1 MLTQSEYNLGHF
13 LCLSHMKKK
22 DIFHPLENFENAP
35 VFF

>member
-1 MLTQSEYNLGHF
+1 MLTQSEYNLGYF

-22 DIFHPLENFENAP
+22 GIFHALENFENAP